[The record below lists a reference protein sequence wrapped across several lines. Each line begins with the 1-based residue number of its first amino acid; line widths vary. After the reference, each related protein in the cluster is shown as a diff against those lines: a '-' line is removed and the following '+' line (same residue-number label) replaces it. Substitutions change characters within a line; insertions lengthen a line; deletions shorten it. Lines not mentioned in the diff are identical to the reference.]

1 MSPYQKKQKEKKR
14 KNLFRK
20 WHRRLGFS
28 AAILLLNLSITG
40 ILLNHSETLGLDK
53 RYIDSGWIVD
63 WYGIKAPTTATCFS
77 LAKLEKP
84 ICQIDE
90 QIYYDN
96 QQLLS
101 SGSPLIAVTQLNH
114 QLISLV
120 TTHSISLFT
129 PDLQLI
135 ESVTESQSLPVPITA
150 AFNNTA
156 NDQLLFIADEQ
167 TWEFNDETL
176 SFTETTTLLLKET
189 TAQPAQGVNLKRL
202 QGQYLSKQLTQLKF
216 IQDLH
221 SGRIFYLP
229 GKLLTDLTA
238 IITILLIIS
247 GFVAWQKRTG
257 KSDY

>member
-53 RYIDSGWIVD
+53 RYIDSSWIVN
-63 WYGIKAPTTATCFS
+63 WYGIKAPSSATCFN

-84 ICQIDE
+84 VCQIDN
-90 QIYYDN
+90 QIYYNN
-96 QQLLS
+96 QQLLNN
-101 SGSPLIAVTQLNH
+101 GFPLIAVIELN
-114 QLISLV
+114 QQVISLV
-120 TTHSISLFT
+120 TSHSISLFT
-129 PDLQLI
+129 HDLQLI

-150 AFNNTA
+150 VFNSGN
-156 NDQLLFIADEQ
+156 NSQLLFKADNK
-167 TWEFNDETL
+167 TWEFNDETV
-176 SFTETTTLLLKET
+176 SFTETSISILIKTTGK
-189 TAQPAQGVNLKRL
+189 PAQGAELERL
-202 QGQYLSKQLTQLKF
+202 QNQYLGKQLTQLKL

-221 SGRIFYLP
+221 SGRILYLP
-229 GKLLTDLTA
+229 GKLLTDLTG
-238 IITILLIIS
+238 IVTILLIIS

-257 KSDY
+257 KND